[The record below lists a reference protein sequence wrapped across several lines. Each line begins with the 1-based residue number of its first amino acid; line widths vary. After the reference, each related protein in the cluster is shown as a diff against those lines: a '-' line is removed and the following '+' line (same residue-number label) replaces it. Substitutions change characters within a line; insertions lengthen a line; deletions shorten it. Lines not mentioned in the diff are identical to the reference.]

1 MVAGRVTGAGAAA
14 TTPVPDAR
22 VTATDAATGQGTRF
36 ATRNGEFKVRLP
48 AGKYVFT
55 AVADG
60 FETVSQ
66 DVDLAPDA
74 TVEIGLRMKRER

>member
-1 MVAGRVTGAGAAA
+1 
-14 TTPVPDAR
+14 
-22 VTATDAATGQGTRF
+22 
-36 ATRNGEFKVRLP
+36 VRLP